1 MEEPVLTGTNQKEVT
16 CKSCAARLTFKPGS
30 HSLVC
35 EFCGAENE
43 IEVQE
48 AVVEELDFDKFLSE
62 QYNSIQKEEVTTV
75 ACESCGA
82 KTTFNPHVVSDF
94 CPFCGSVLVSKKPET
109 SSFFRPSLLIPFT
122 LDHKK
127 AFVNFQ
133 QWIKK
138 LWWAPS
144 DLKKYAVQEEK
155 LKGLYIPFWT
165 YDSQT
170 YSSYSGQRGDNYTTT
185 ETYTTTENGST
196 VTKTRT
202 VTKIRWTY
210 VSGNV
215 SHFFDDVLICASK
228 SLPEKHIDNLEPWD
242 YTKMVNYDEKFVSG
256 FTTETYQVDV
266 KDGFGTA
273 KIRMEAA
280 VRDLVKK
287 DIGGD
292 HQQITSLSINY
303 DKITF
308 KHILLPVWVSAY
320 RYKKKIYRFLV
331 NGQTGEVQ
339 GERPWSWIKITL
351 AILAG
356 LAIIGGAIYLIDAY
370 A

>member
-1 MEEPVLTGTNQKEVT
+1 MEEPILKDTNQKEVT
-16 CKSCAARLTFKPGS
+16 CKNCAAKLTFKPGTS
-30 HSLVC
+30 SLVC
-35 EFCGAENE
+35 EYCGAENE

-48 AVVEELDFDKFLSE
+48 TVAEELDFDKFISE
-62 QYNSIQKEEVTTV
+62 EYNNIQKEEVTTV

-109 SSFFRPSLLIPFT
+109 SNFFRPSLLIPFT

-127 AFVNFQ
+127 AFENFQ
-133 QWIKK
+133 LWIKK

-144 DLKKYAVQEEK
+144 NLKKYAVQEEK
-155 LKGLYIPFWT
+155 LKGLYIPYWT

-170 YSSYSGQRGDNYTTT
+170 YSRYTGQRGDDYYVT
-185 ETYTTTENGST
+185 E
-196 VTKTRT
+196 TRT
-202 VTKIRWTY
+202 VNGKTESHQVKKTRWTS
-210 VSGNV
+210 VSGNI
-215 SHFFDDVLICASK
+215 SHFFDDVLVCASK
-228 SLPEKHIDNLEPWD
+228 SLPVKYIDKLEPWD
-242 YTKMVNYDEKFVSG
+242 YTKMLNYDEKFVSG

-266 KDGFGTA
+266 KEGFGNA
-273 KIRMEAA
+273 KVKMEDV
-280 VRDLVKK
+280 VRSLVRQ

-292 HQQITSLSINY
+292 HQRISTLSINY

-308 KHILLPVWVSAY
+308 KHLLLPIWVSAY

-331 NGQTGEVQ
+331 NGQTGKVQ

-351 AILAG
+351 AILVG
-356 LAIIGGAIYLIDAY
+356 LAIIAGAIYLIDAY
-370 A
+370 SQNA